1 MARRYASA
9 AVTARLSRTVLAAL
23 LVTFA
28 AALSACGNK
37 EETITSAANEGI
49 YVDAGNVTYQV
60 QISRQMNPH
69 DVEDRA
75 YLTGIPATRQGL
87 QAEETYFGVFLRA
100 TNETKAPARTAE
112 RFEIRDTQEHTFRP
126 IPQARSNPFIY
137 RAGLLGPDKI
147 LPDPASV
154 AGAGVIGGTLVLFR
168 LPIQSFQN
176 RPLEF
181 IITSPEGDR
190 ATIDLDV

>member
-1 MARRYASA
+1 MLPA
-9 AVTARLSRTVLAAL
+9 AVTVRRSRTLLVAL
-23 LVTFA
+23 LVTSA

-37 EETITSAANEGI
+37 EETIKSAKTEGI
-49 YVDAGNVTYQV
+49 YVDAGNITYQV

-69 DVEDRA
+69 DVEDRT
-75 YLTGIPATRQGL
+75 YLTGIPPQRQGL
-87 QAEETYFGVFLRA
+87 PREATYFGVFIRA
-100 TNETKAPARTAE
+100 TNETDAAAQTAE

-126 IPQARSNPFIY
+126 IPQARSNPFVY
-137 RAGLLGPDKI
+137 RAANLGPDKI

-154 AGAGVIGGTLVLFR
+154 AGSGVIGGSLILFK

-181 IITSPEGDR
+181 VITSPQGDR
-190 ATIDLDV
+190 ATVDLDV